1 MPLLEAKIALKLV
14 LLIRE
19 LSSKGVDDPFSYVYE
34 VQLADSGNLLL
45 RLQSSLAERRHALE
59 EYSLS
64 LTVFWFLFVLFQ
76 ALYCLLSH
84 HTSYFFLSVPPK
96 KLFAEYF
103 LS

>member
-64 LTVFWFLFVLFQ
+64 LTVFWFLFVF
-76 ALYCLLSH
+76 YH
-84 HTSYFFLSVPPK
+84 WGVRGK
-96 KLFAEYF
+96 G
-103 LS
+103 

>member
-1 MPLLEAKIALKLV
+1 MPLLEAKIALKPV

-19 LSSKGVDDPFSYVYE
+19 LSSKGADDPFSYVYK
-34 VQLADSGNLLL
+34 VQLADSSNLLL

-59 EYSLS
+59 GYSPS
-64 LTVFWFLFVLFQ
+64 LTVFWFLFDLFQ
-76 ALYCLLSH
+76 SIYFLLSH
-84 HTSYFFLSVPPK
+84 HTRLFFLSVPPK